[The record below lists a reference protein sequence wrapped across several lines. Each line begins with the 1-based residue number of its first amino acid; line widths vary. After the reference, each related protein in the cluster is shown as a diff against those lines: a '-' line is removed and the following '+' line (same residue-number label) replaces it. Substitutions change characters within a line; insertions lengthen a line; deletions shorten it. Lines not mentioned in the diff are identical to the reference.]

1 MIVAFA
7 IALAAC
13 NGEIV
18 SAIDIRVHPP
28 STTGIAADAWD
39 RASDAAGVHFATTRE
54 RVVHAYLFVREGRPC
69 TERDRAESE
78 RLLRAQRFIA
88 SAAVRALP
96 DGAGGVRIQVDIVDE
111 FPIILGAGVSRGSFS
126 SAVLGSQNLS
136 GLGLSTAASVTR
148 GFAYRTGYQF
158 RATQFG
164 AFGRPDFVAFDVE
177 RQQHGDRLTFEVAEP
192 FLTDLQRNAYHLSGG
207 GSSTLATLLQPAGTE
222 VALFTRR
229 VYWDAGWVRR
239 LGAATPGRTVGVLGA
254 VVMGEDVRVGNDVVI
269 VSDTGLVPAPDAA
282 LAMRFHTFHVARIAA
297 VSGVRHLNYVTVRGF
312 DAVRAAQDVG
322 LGVQLAA
329 LAGPSFSTSQG
340 NGDLFVASDL
350 YAAGGDAETFYTVR
364 LLGEARGN
372 HESKRWDGVVA
383 SARLSWYSR
392 TSDAWTTFVSI
403 EGAMLQSLSFPA
415 QLSFR
420 DADGGVRGYADAIA
434 AGGERAVVRLERRWR
449 MPRSGMPLDLATAVF
464 ADAGKLWAGDA
475 PYGVTSPVR
484 SALGFSMLGAY
495 PSGGKRTYRLDFA
508 FPLNPENHGSKFEIR
523 FSSSDRTAGVWAEPR
538 DVTRNRTGA
547 MPQTLLK
554 W

>member
-13 NGEIV
+13 NGEMV
-18 SAIDIRVHPP
+18 SAIDIRVHPA
-28 STTGIAADAWD
+28 STAGITADAWD
-39 RASDAAGVHFATTRE
+39 RASDVAGVHFATTRVS
-54 RVVHAYLFVREGRPC
+54 VVHAYLFVRAGRPC

-88 SAAVRALP
+88 AAAVRALP
-96 DGAGGVRIQVDIVDE
+96 DGAGGVRIQVDVVDE

-148 GFAYRTGYQF
+148 GFAYRTGYEF

-164 AFGRPDFVAFDVE
+164 AFGRPDFIAFDVE
-177 RQQHGDRLTFEVAEP
+177 RQQHGDRLNFEVAEP
-192 FLTDLQRNAYHLSGG
+192 FLTDLQRNAFHLSGG
-207 GSSTLATLLQPAGTE
+207 GSSTFATLMQPAGSE

-229 VYWDAGWVRR
+229 TYWDAGWVRR
-239 LGAATPGRTVGVLGA
+239 LGAAIPGRTVGVLGT
-254 VVMGEDVRVGNDVVI
+254 VVMGENVRVGNDVVI

-282 LAMRFHTFHVARIAA
+282 LATRFHTFHVARIAA
-297 VSGVRHLNYVTVRGF
+297 VGGVRRLNFVTVQGF
-312 DAVRAAQDVG
+312 DALRAAQDVG
-322 LGVQLAA
+322 FGVQLAA
-329 LAGPSFSTSQG
+329 LAGPSFSTSKG
-340 NGDLFVASDL
+340 DGDLFIASDL
-350 YAAGGDAETFYTVR
+350 YAAGGDAESFYAVR

-372 HESKRWDGVVA
+372 HEARRWDGVVA
-383 SARLSWYSR
+383 SARFSWSGR
-392 TSDAWTTFVSI
+392 TSDAWTTLVSV
-403 EGAMLQSLSFPA
+403 EGAMLESLSFPA

-420 DADGGVRGYADAIA
+420 DADGGVRGYADANA
-434 AGGERAVVRLERRWR
+434 AGGQRAVARLERRWR
-449 MPRSGMPLDLATAVF
+449 LPRGAMPVDLATAFF

-484 SALGFSMLGAY
+484 GALGVSVLGAY

-508 FPLNPENHGSKFEIR
+508 FPLNPENQGSKFEIR
-523 FSSSDRTAGVWAEPR
+523 FNSSDRTVGVWAEPR
-538 DVTRNRTGA
+538 DVARNRTGA
-547 MPQTLLK
+547 MPATLLK